1 MRKLAFILVSLALTG
16 CAHTADQN
24 DQKKSQSKPEAKS
37 TMSVVTSHTPVK
49 LLSHP
54 DELAGKPFLALGR
67 VTGSACQTRAAD
79 FPTDM
84 NIVRHQLQTKAAT
97 LHANAV
103 LLNNCEITASIE
115 GCYRQTLC
123 QGSALRVAQ

>member
-24 DQKKSQSKPEAKS
+24 AQKNTPLKPEAKS
-37 TMSVVTSHTPVK
+37 TMSVVTSHSPVK

-54 DELAGKPFLALGR
+54 DELSGKSFLPLCR
-67 VTGSACQTRAAD
+67 VTGSACQVRAAD
-79 FPTDM
+79 LPTDM
-84 NIVRHQLQTKAAT
+84 NIVRHQLQTNAAP

-103 LLNNCEITASIE
+103 LLNNCEITASIQ